1 MSNHLFGNANTLSQI
16 IRPLGHK
23 FAVASTCSVA
33 VKSFIN
39 RKTQAKTIRRYASK
53 LGGFDERIWNP
64 PTVAEVE
71 ETGEEYLFDGD
82 HSRHMFR
89 IAYPNEKMMPC
100 VRIYVKNKEEL
111 SRLFVHINK
120 YGLTNLTAEEL
131 FVHEYHAGS
140 KEASD
145 TEKHLASSNLKV
157 SLGTGEANSSVG
169 SNKGKEV
176 KIAGFRVA
184 LKKSSGDA
192 VRASS
197 KILQKAWHKYP
208 DVKTELL
215 AGVAIAINDPRIL
228 SDKILMQ
235 NTEDFVEFTSKGKT
249 PTKALTAWK
258 IAGGKIGNEDHNCV
272 AMGFL
277 EEYRDY
283 CKINGIQSTKTFRKY
298 YGSRMDAIKKALDRA
313 KNS

>member
-1 MSNHLFGNANTLSQI
+1 
-16 IRPLGHK
+16 
-23 FAVASTCSVA
+23 
-33 VKSFIN
+33 
-39 RKTQAKTIRRYASK
+39 
-53 LGGFDERIWNP
+53 
-64 PTVAEVE
+64 
-71 ETGEEYLFDGD
+71 
-82 HSRHMFR
+82 
-89 IAYPNEKMMPC
+89 MPC

-120 YGLTNLTAEEL
+120 YGVLNLTPEEL

-145 TEKHLASSNLKV
+145 VAKHLDSSNLKV

-169 SNKGKEV
+169 SGRGKEV
-176 KIAGFRVA
+176 KIGGFRVA

-197 KILQKAWHKYP
+197 MILQKAWSKYP

-228 SDKILMQ
+228 SDKTLMQ
-235 NTEDFVEFTSKGKT
+235 NTKGFVEYISKMRT
-249 PTKALTAWK
+249 PTKTLTTWK
-258 IAGGKIGNEDHNCV
+258 RAGGKIGNEDHNCV

-283 CKINGIQSTKTFRKY
+283 CKINEIHSTKTFRKY
-298 YGSRMDAIKKALDRA
+298 YGSRMDAIKKTLDRA
-313 KNS
+313 MNS